1 MSSLIDFP
9 ESKGLNR
16 RAGNSK
22 EEADDGEKEHPEAT
36 IRSPRKVR
44 MVKEHRADQSGGN
57 ASCALIAKK
66 LRRSPHRFAKG
77 ASRRSSAGGEFAAIM
92 QCTCTIRRF
101 ATQSGECKGGG
112 FRKETCIQS

>member
-44 MVKEHRADQSGGN
+44 MVKEHRADQSGG
-57 ASCALIAKK
+57 KRV
-66 LRRSPHRFAKG
+66 LRPDREEAPPLSPSLRKRSIKAELG
-77 ASRRSSAGGEFAAIM
+77 GRRICSHYAMHLHNPPI
-92 QCTCTIRRF
+92 CNTI
-101 ATQSGECKGGG
+101 G
-112 FRKETCIQS
+112 